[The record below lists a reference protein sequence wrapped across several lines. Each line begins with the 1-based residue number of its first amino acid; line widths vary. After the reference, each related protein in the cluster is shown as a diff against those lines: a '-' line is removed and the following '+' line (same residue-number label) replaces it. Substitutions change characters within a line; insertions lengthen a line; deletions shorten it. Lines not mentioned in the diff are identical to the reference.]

1 MLSFFR
7 VNALYQIFSLLFLL
21 LLLRIPVYLSG
32 LPLLIPEFQWMLV
45 GEQISKGLMIYAD
58 VWDSTPPFAA
68 LVYALIDTVFGRA
81 GWVYQAV
88 ALGFTA
94 FQVVYFTLL
103 LNRRGAYPERNYLPG
118 LFYVLLL
125 NISFDCFTLSP
136 ALMAS
141 TFLLL
146 ALGTI
151 IRQMGRQG
159 ATDEVFEI
167 GFYLSIATLFYPP
180 AAIFI
185 IWASISLLLFT
196 GTTLRQHALTLF
208 GFLFP
213 FMLTALF
220 FYLDGT
226 FDSFNRN
233 FLSSVFQIKQYSL
246 NDFSAVLVSFGFP
259 IIFSILGFLRV
270 ANSSKFINFQIRC
283 QQIMALWF
291 IAGILSVAL
300 MPYLAPMQFVIM
312 VPCLAF
318 FCVHYFS
325 SFRKQLIA
333 ELIFLLLFGFCIFI
347 NYQTVYRPFG
357 SNQLVTLTTLRLPPP
372 TLPPDI
378 RDRQIVVLGNG
389 LNEYQNNFPATPYL
403 NWNLARYDL
412 ENLDRYNNVINILRN
427 FEQDPPEYIIDR
439 QAVVPKLFQRIP
451 ALSRRYRQ
459 VGEGI
464 YQRI

>member
-7 VNALYQIFSLLFLL
+7 VNALYQIFSLLLLL
-21 LLLRIPVYLSG
+21 LLLRLPVYLSG

-45 GEQISKGLMIYAD
+45 GEQLNKGLMIYAD

-68 LVYALIDTVFGRA
+68 LVYAIIDAVFGRA
-81 GWVYQAV
+81 GWAYQAV
-88 ALGFTA
+88 ALLFTA

-103 LNRRGAYPERNYLPG
+103 LNRRGAYPERSYLPG

-136 ALMAS
+136 ALMAT
-141 TFLLL
+141 TFLVL
-146 ALGTI
+146 AFGTL
-151 IRQMGRQG
+151 IRQMDRQG

-167 GFYLSIATLFYPP
+167 GFFISIASLCYP
-180 AAIFI
+180 AAAVFI

-196 GTTLRQHALTLF
+196 GATLRQHALIIF

-213 FMLTALF
+213 FMLTSLF

-226 FDSFNRN
+226 FESFNRN
-233 FLSSVFQIKQYSL
+233 FLSSVLQIKQYSL
-246 NDFSAVLVSFGFP
+246 NDFSAVLVSFGIP
-259 IIFSILGFLRV
+259 VVFSVLGFLQV
-270 ANSSKFINFQIRC
+270 ANSTKFINFQIRC

-291 IAGILSVAL
+291 VTSILAVAL
-300 MPYLAPMQFVIM
+300 MPFLAPMQFMMM
-312 VPCLAF
+312 VPCIAF

-325 SFRKQLIA
+325 SFRNRLVA
-333 ELIFLLLFGFCIFI
+333 ELVFLLLFGFCIFI

-357 SNQLVTLTTLRLPPP
+357 DNQLVTLTTLRLPAP
-372 TLPPDI
+372 TLPAFV
-378 RDRQIVVLGNG
+378 QGKNIVVLGNG
-389 LNEYQNNFPATPYL
+389 LNEYQNNYPATPYL

-412 ENLDRYNNVINILRN
+412 ENLDRYSSVINIMRN

-439 QAVVPKLFQRIP
+439 QNVVPKLFQRIP
-451 ALSRRYRQ
+451 TLSRQYKPL
-459 VGEGI
+459 GAGI